1 MYKYIYGEPKSVSST
16 STSMPTSSRTSL
28 GSIGGGGGGESK
40 YTPSL
45 HEIPGGI
52 SETRCFN

>member
-1 MYKYIYGEPKSVSST
+1 
-16 STSMPTSSRTSL
+16 MPTSSRTSL